1 MRRVEDIADVDR
13 DLSLDAWLH
22 GGWMEDL
29 SAKEGELDRLVVF
42 EALDGEGL
50 LLWWGVEGVRV

>member
-1 MRRVEDIADVDR
+1 
-13 DLSLDAWLH
+13 
-22 GGWMEDL
+22 MEDL

-50 LLWWGVEGVRV
+50 LLWCGVEGVRV